1 VTEILLLCILG
12 VGIGGFYAILAT
24 GIVVGHKGSG
34 LINLDQGAL
43 AMYPAYT
50 FVTMR
55 ESGDIY
61 FPWFDFV
68 PGPIDIP
75 FRLSLASSG
84 LDAFP
89 SFIAAMLMSVFLGV
103 AVQVLVFGPLRNK
116 PPISK
121 IIGSLGA
128 LVYLTSLA
136 SYQFGSRSKFV
147 DGILPDGIW
156 ENPLGLG
163 AGIEY
168 SRLSLAAIA
177 VIIGSGLAIYYKKSR
192 MGLCTRAVEDA
203 EKGATLLGY
212 SVSRIATVNWL
223 ISTTI
228 TGMAGVLAL
237 DFVTLTPTRY
247 TLFVVPALGAALFAN
262 LSSPWLATVGGILLG
277 AFQSG
282 AAGLTLKVWWPDFI
296 PREGLRQAIPLF
308 VIIIIQFSKGY
319 KLPVRGSRFAD
330 RQPRAPNPKRWKSL
344 CALII
349 AFSIWVIITGSP
361 VTQGRLITSTIAAI
375 LMLSSVIVIGYLGQ
389 LSLANLTF
397 AGVAAYASSRLA
409 ADGSIYGLSAFAL
422 QGPGFP
428 SPIAMLF
435 GVAIAVII
443 GIVIAI
449 PAIRIRG
456 LQLAVVTLA
465 ASVAITEI
473 IMANES
479 LMGKGAKS
487 NFSVP
492 PPRWLG
498 IDITVD
504 PSVSRNRYAL
514 IIFCCAWLVLSI
526 AAVVGI
532 RNGTTGRKFLAVRAN
547 EKAASSIGVNVTTTK
562 LLGFGIASALAGV
575 AGVLTAYQQTVLQI
589 STWDAISGIGNVS
602 LLFLGGVGHIGGAII
617 GASISPAGILSTT
630 SSEGQILR
638 TTASGALMIA
648 IAIFRSDGLIS
659 VSDLIKKRTKQSNA
673 SFERKKTDTIN
684 QSRN

>member
-1 VTEILLLCILG
+1 MNEILILCILG
-12 VGIGGFYAILAT
+12 IGIGGFYAILAT

-50 FVTMR
+50 FVTMK
-55 ESGDIY
+55 ETGDMY
-61 FPWFDFV
+61 FPWFDFL

-75 FRLSLASSG
+75 FQLSLASSG
-84 LDAFP
+84 LGAFP
-89 SFIAAMLMSVFLGV
+89 SFIAAMFMSFFLGI
-103 AVQVLVFGPLRNK
+103 AVQVLIFGPLRNK

-136 SYQFGSRSKFV
+136 TYQFGSRSRFV
-147 DGILPDGIW
+147 NGILPEGRW
-156 ENPLGLG
+156 KNPLGLG

-168 SRLSLAAIA
+168 SRLFLAVIA
-177 VIIGSGLAIYYKKSR
+177 VVIGSGLVLYYKKSKI
-192 MGLCTRAVEDA
+192 GLCTRAVEDN

-228 TGMAGVLAL
+228 TGLAGVLAL
-237 DFVTLTPTRY
+237 DFITLTPTRY

-262 LSSPWLATVGGILLG
+262 LSSPWLATIGGLLLG

-282 AAGLTLKVWWPDFI
+282 AAGLTLKAWWPDFL
-296 PREGLRQAIPLF
+296 PREGLRQAIPLL
-308 VIIIIQFSKGY
+308 VIITVQFSKGY
-319 KLPVRGSRFAD
+319 KLPVRGTRFVD

-344 CALII
+344 CASII
-349 AFSIWVIITGSP
+349 AYSTWVIATGSP
-361 VTQGRLITSTIAAI
+361 VTQGRLITSAIAAI
-375 LMLSSVIVIGYLGQ
+375 LMLSSVIIIGYLGQ
-389 LSLANLTF
+389 LSLANLAF
-397 AGVAAYASSRLA
+397 AGLAAYASSRLA
-409 ADGSIYGLSAFAL
+409 ADGSIYGLSPFAL
-422 QGPGFP
+422 QGPGLP
-428 SPIAMLF
+428 SPLAMLL
-435 GVAIAVII
+435 GITVAVFV
-443 GIVIAI
+443 GIVIAV

-465 ASVAITEI
+465 AAVAITEVF
-473 IMANES
+473 MANES

-504 PSVSRNRYAL
+504 PSVSRDRYAL

-532 RNGTTGRKFLAVRAN
+532 RNGTTGRNFLAVRAN
-547 EKAASSIGVNVTTTK
+547 ESAASSLGVNVSNTK
-562 LLGFGIASALAGV
+562 LLGFGIASAIAGM

-589 STWDAISGIGNVS
+589 STWDAISGINNVS

-617 GASISPAGILSTT
+617 GAAISPAGILSTT

-648 IAIFRSDGLIS
+648 IAIFRPDGLIS
-659 VSDLIKKRTKQSNA
+659 VSGPFKKRVKQTRA
-673 SFERKKTDTIN
+673 SFARKNSNTTN